1 MQAVTGA
8 LTLQGQGRDLRVLDI
23 CMAPGGY
30 TAATLK
36 YNPHALAYGI
46 TLAANLGG
54 HPLHIDTSKLAGV
67 KYLDVTLLYKEFSD
81 IASPPRSHPDYAN
94 FNPFQPYRAYK
105 FALVFCD
112 GMVLRTHE
120 RPSYRELN
128 ELTRL
133 SCSQLILAMQR
144 IAAGGT
150 LVMLLHKIDSWG
162 SAIILY
168 TFSKFAK
175 VQVFKPARKHSARS
189 SFYMIAKDVQPEHEA
204 AKRAVQ
210 EWRDVWWKTTFGGED
225 GTGEKKEEP
234 NNDFVSQVLDEFGG
248 KLIELGSHVWRIQA
262 DALAKTDYAGDCQKV
277 FEGFQERQ
285 RSGSINSTSYLRNKE

>member
-1 MQAVTGA
+1 
-8 LTLQGQGRDLRVLDI
+8 
-23 CMAPGGY
+23 MAPGGY

-36 YNPHALAYGI
+36 YSPHAQAYGI
-46 TLAANLGG
+46 TLPSSLGG
-54 HPLHIDTSKLAGV
+54 HLLHIDTSKLAGV
-67 KYLDVTLLYKEFSD
+67 KYLDVTLLYKEFSEA
-81 IASPPRSHPDYAN
+81 ASPPRSHPDYAN

-120 RPSYRELN
+120 RPSYRGLN

-150 LVMLLHKIDSWG
+150 LVMLLHKIDSWE

-168 TFSKFAK
+168 TFNKFSK

-189 SFYMIAKDVQPEHEA
+189 SFYMIAKNVQPEHGA
-204 AKRAVQ
+204 AERAIQ
-210 EWRDVWWKTTFGGED
+210 EWRDVWWKATFGGED
-225 GTGEKKEEP
+225 GTGEKMEEP
-234 NNDFVSQVLDEFGG
+234 ENGFVSKVLDEFGR
-248 KLIELGSHVWRIQA
+248 KLIELGRNAWRIQA
-262 DALAKTDYAGDCQKV
+262 DALAKTEYAGDCQSV
-277 FEGFQERQ
+277 FGGIQERQ
-285 RSGSINSTSYLRNKE
+285 SNGSMNGTSGLRNKD